1 MEEVSCCMVW
11 PLLFGRLNC
20 CSNFACRREAP
31 FQAASK
37 LHPNEFGIT
46 GPKGYISC
54 GQAWP
59 MSSPRSQAAPKASAK
74 AASKAK
80 AGRWELR
87 ETWGE
92 LGLGAWALESLRG
105 PMGIN

>member
-80 AGRWELR
+80 AGGWELR
-87 ETWGE
+87 KRGRIGNWGSSL
-92 LGLGAWALESLRG
+92 LGSLESLAHG
-105 PMGIN
+105 D